1 MIYDSS
7 KQKYI
12 KDKNVYLKYPD
23 KFNHLIQLQEECI
36 PVYKGT
42 EMIDNTFYEVIE
54 LFTKADVEIEYV
66 ELIKIHDER
75 YSKKINYE
83 LKDNYIYIK
92 SEDINFYKYD
102 FNIAVQFNHH
112 KSALVLLLIQ
122 TSTTK

>member
-1 MIYDSS
+1 MKLLNCS
-7 KQKYI
+7 
-12 KDKNVYLKYPD
+12 L
-23 KFNHLIQLQEECI
+23 
-36 PVYKGT
+36 
-42 EMIDNTFYEVIE
+42 
-54 LFTKADVEIEYV
+54 KADVEIEYV

>member
-66 ELIKIHDER
+66 ELIKFMM
-75 YSKKINYE
+75 
-83 LKDNYIYIK
+83 KDILRK
-92 SEDINFYKYD
+92 
-102 FNIAVQFNHH
+102 
-112 KSALVLLLIQ
+112 LIMNLR
-122 TSTTK
+122 TTTFI